1 MKKNNATTNKLS
13 CCVYLYLVMPPRVL
27 QPTTAEQT
35 RFVVS
40 WLSKE
45 ENRLACFGGA
55 GAKAAYGGKA
65 VVKPATAYNSLAQAV
80 NAKFGTSWD
89 GESAKARVRTM
100 KNKFQTVFSLSNG
113 GRVQEES
120 AAWKLSDADKSKG
133 ILTLADKAQDMCPHW
148 NSWMEWCGSDPNML
162 KHGSGGIDIDANIRE
177 GSGEDEVE
185 VEGHLTDEGD
195 VSDADGVADG
205 VAVGPETFAGFSAG
219 RLSAGDKG
227 NLGDNEDD
235 VPRAVSCRVDSV
247 TGGTDDLRE
256 QQRKRKEMLGGMDA
270 DAKKRFYA
278 QEQREKRQKEQA
290 DSEKRRS
297 SIAAAAAPA
306 VISSSPTSSGSPFAK
321 GSSSQSK
328 DWQANFLVEHKKDE
342 QARAERHDAAQVTI
356 AKLQLE
362 AAQRQNDVENEHKQQ
377 VLSFQQM
384 QFSAQQQ
391 QAQMQMQFQQQQA
404 QSQMQFQQQQ
414 QMMYVFC
421 CFRLACV
428 CVTALQVYANE
439 TA

>member
-1 MKKNNATTNKLS
+1 
-13 CCVYLYLVMPPRVL
+13 
-27 QPTTAEQT
+27 
-35 RFVVS
+35 VS

-185 VEGHLTDEGD
+185 VEGHLTDQGD

-297 SIAAAAAPA
+297 SIAAAAVSAAPA
-306 VISSSPTSSGSPFAK
+306 VFSSSCDKSPNSSGSPFSK
-321 GSSSQSK
+321 TQSK

-342 QARAERHDAAQVTI
+342 QARAERQDAAQVTI

-362 AAQRQNDVENEHKQQ
+362 AAQRQNDVENQHKQQ

>member
-1 MKKNNATTNKLS
+1 M
-13 CCVYLYLVMPPRVL
+13 
-27 QPTTAEQT
+27 
-35 RFVVS
+35 S

-45 ENRLACFGGA
+45 DNRLACFGGA

-177 GSGEDEVE
+177 GSGEEE
-185 VEGHLTDEGD
+185 EEGRHSADEGD
-195 VSDADGVADG
+195 VSDDADGVAKG
-205 VAVGPETFAGFSAG
+205 LATFAGFSAG

-227 NLGDNEDD
+227 NLGENEDD

-362 AAQRQNDVENEHKQQ
+362 AAQRQNHVENEHKQQ

-391 QAQMQMQFQQQQA
+391 QAQMQMQFQQQQ
-404 QSQMQFQQQQ
+404 

-421 CFRLACV
+421 CFMHAFV
-428 CVTALQVYANE
+428 YVTALQVYANE

>member
-13 CCVYLYLVMPPRVL
+13 CCVYFYLVMPPRVL

-45 ENRLACFGGA
+45 DNRLACFGGA

-177 GSGEDEVE
+177 GSGEEE
-185 VEGHLTDEGD
+185 EEGRHSADEGD
-195 VSDADGVADG
+195 VSDDADGVAKG
-205 VAVGPETFAGFSAG
+205 LATFAGFSAG

-227 NLGDNEDD
+227 NLGENEDD

-362 AAQRQNDVENEHKQQ
+362 AAQRQNHVENEHKQQ

-391 QAQMQMQFQQQQA
+391 QAQMQMQFQQQQ
-404 QSQMQFQQQQ
+404 

-421 CFRLACV
+421 CFMHAFV
-428 CVTALQVYANE
+428 YVTALQVYANE

>member
-1 MKKNNATTNKLS
+1 M
-13 CCVYLYLVMPPRVL
+13 
-27 QPTTAEQT
+27 
-35 RFVVS
+35 S

-185 VEGHLTDEGD
+185 VEGHLTDQGD

-297 SIAAAAAPA
+297 SIAAAAVSAAPA
-306 VISSSPTSSGSPFAK
+306 VFSSSCDKSPNSSGSPFSK
-321 GSSSQSK
+321 TQSK

-342 QARAERHDAAQVTI
+342 QARAERQDAAQVTI

-362 AAQRQNDVENEHKQQ
+362 AAQRQNDVENQHKQQ